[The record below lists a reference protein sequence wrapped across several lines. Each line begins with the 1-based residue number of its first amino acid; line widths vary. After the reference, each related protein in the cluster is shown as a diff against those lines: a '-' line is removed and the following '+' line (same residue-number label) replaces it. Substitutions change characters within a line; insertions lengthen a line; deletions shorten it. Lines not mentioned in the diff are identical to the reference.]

1 MKKILFVDDEPDIE
15 ILIRQKFKKNISK
28 GEYQLIFASSGIEAL
43 EKAKTNTDL
52 DLILTDINMPEMDG
66 LTLLAK
72 LQELNPLFQTIVISA
87 YGDMNNIRMAM
98 NAGAFDFLTKPIN
111 LQDLEFTIQKG
122 LQHVQQ
128 TKETRRQ
135 LYKMQMQLAEKEKM
149 SALGEL
155 IAAVAQ
161 EITNPLNFI
170 VGNLQHTEDY
180 IQGLVKHLQLYQR
193 HYPHPSP
200 EIENHA
206 EEIDLKLILSD
217 LPQIIA
223 SMKTG
228 TDRISKTSTFVR
240 TFSRS
245 STKYKE
251 NFNIHKGINSTL
263 IILDHR
269 LKANVKRPA
278 IKIIQEYGNLP
289 LIYCYGSQ
297 LNQVFMNILT
307 NAIDALEKSNQK
319 RTFAEIE
326 ANPNLIKIRTE
337 FQEDDNRVI
346 VSIKDNGLGM
356 SEESKQAFDYLFSIK
371 AVGKDIRLGL
381 PISRQIIEDKHG
393 GKLRCISQL
402 GVGTEFVIELTV

>member
-1 MKKILFVDDEPDIE
+1 
-15 ILIRQKFKKNISK
+15 
-28 GEYQLIFASSGIEAL
+28 
-43 EKAKTNTDL
+43 
-52 DLILTDINMPEMDG
+52 
-66 LTLLAK
+66 
-72 LQELNPLFQTIVISA
+72 
-87 YGDMNNIRMAM
+87 
-98 NAGAFDFLTKPIN
+98 
-111 LQDLEFTIQKG
+111 
-122 LQHVQQ
+122 
-128 TKETRRQ
+128 
-135 LYKMQMQLAEKEKM
+135 
-149 SALGEL
+149 
-155 IAAVAQ
+155 VAQ

-307 NAIDALEKSNQK
+307 NA
-319 RTFAEIE
+319 
-326 ANPNLIKIRTE
+326 
-337 FQEDDNRVI
+337 
-346 VSIKDNGLGM
+346 
-356 SEESKQAFDYLFSIK
+356 
-371 AVGKDIRLGL
+371 
-381 PISRQIIEDKHG
+381 
-393 GKLRCISQL
+393 
-402 GVGTEFVIELTV
+402 